1 MRKTKYARQAENYT
15 MGTFSLVVKQPWCE
29 DDYSPPTSVEM
40 KNDWGYTS
48 APHTTSWHGIWWS
61 NGKTLT
67 EKCMCYVLYFAA
79 ILQICASS
87 QVFYTGIM
95 DSNI

>member
-40 KNDWGYTS
+40 KNDRGYTS
-48 APHTTSWHGIWWS
+48 APHTTSWHGI
-61 NGKTLT
+61 
-67 EKCMCYVLYFAA
+67 
-79 ILQICASS
+79 
-87 QVFYTGIM
+87 
-95 DSNI
+95 